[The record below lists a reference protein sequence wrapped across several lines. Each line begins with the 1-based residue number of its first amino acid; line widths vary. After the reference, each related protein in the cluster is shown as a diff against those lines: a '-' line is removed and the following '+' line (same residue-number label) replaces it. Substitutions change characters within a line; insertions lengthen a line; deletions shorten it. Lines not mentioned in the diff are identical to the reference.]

1 MAFFFLMAE
10 DCSIVY
16 MHHVLFIH
24 SAGSGHL
31 GCFRVLA
38 TMNSAVMNIGVQL
51 PFKETKV

>member
-1 MAFFFLMAE
+1 MAE